1 MQEQVRLG
9 KYSLSRRVYEPCLVI
24 RMHVRHRDRVDV
36 GRRNANGLQVP
47 QEAPDV
53 FSPSGESRIHEQ
65 EPVAATDHEA
75 VDREPRRGEAEL
87 AEMGALA
94 GGAI

>member
-1 MQEQVRLG
+1 M
-9 KYSLSRRVYEPCLVI
+9 I
-24 RMHVRHRDRVDV
+24 RMHVGHHDRVDI
-36 GRRNANGLQVP
+36 GRRNADRLQVP
-47 QEAPDV
+47 QEAPNV
-53 FSPSGESRIHEQ
+53 LSPSGESRVHEQ
-65 EPVAATDHEA
+65 KSVAATDHEA